1 MEYLNY
7 INSKVFVEAGKH
19 LDWQLAVW
27 RFHDRRIVF
36 TNGCFDILHLGHID
50 YLARAAAEGNL
61 LIVGLNTD
69 ASVKKIKGGS
79 RPVMDEQSR
88 SMALAAIGFVDA
100 VILFDAETPYE
111 LIKRVQPDVLVKGKD
126 YKPEDIVG
134 ADIVEN
140 KGGKVVTID
149 LVEGYATSAIID
161 KIKNS

>member
-1 MEYLNY
+1 M
-7 INSKVFVEAGKH
+7 EAGKH

-61 LIVGLNTD
+61 MIVGLNTD

-88 SMALAAIGFVDA
+88 SMALAALGFVDA

-111 LIKRVQPDVLVKGKD
+111 LIRRVQPDVLVKGKD

-134 ADIVEN
+134 GDIVEK
-140 KGGKVVTID
+140 KGGKIVTID
-149 LVEGYATSAIID
+149 LVEGYATTAIID